1 MAQILASTDEAK
13 TSCPPEVA
21 SNRCV
26 TSQHNFCSQ
35 LETTATNS
43 MAQSSSVSL
52 QRRHPI
58 PCLLTQLSQTSTDQ
72 KKAWSKALF
81 SLALSFSQYVSFQA
95 ERVIVISERHGA
107 KHSSLSLSLSL
118 SSLSFRQLSGQ
129 CPLSLF
135 LSPSCPLTGW
145 PIYLS
150 IPRKPDVNF
159 HSNVLL
165 LQSPLTSWPIY
176 RSIT

>member
-1 MAQILASTDEAK
+1 M
-13 TSCPPEVA
+13 CPPEVA

-58 PCLLTQLSQTSTDQ
+58 PCPLTQLSQTSTDQ

-95 ERVIVISERHGA
+95 EREIVISERHGA
-107 KHSSLSLSLSL
+107 KHSSLSLFSLFPSTFRPMSSLSL
-118 SSLSFRQLSGQ
+118 SLSFLSSNWLAHLSFHSQKTGCQLSFQ
-129 CPLSLF
+129 CPS
-135 LSPSCPLTGW
+135 SPIAS
-145 PIYLS
+145 
-150 IPRKPDVNF
+150 
-159 HSNVLL
+159 H
-165 LQSPLTSWPIY
+165 
-176 RSIT
+176 

>member
-1 MAQILASTDEAK
+1 M
-13 TSCPPEVA
+13 CPPEVA

-58 PCLLTQLSQTSTDQ
+58 PCPLTQLSQTSTDQ

-107 KHSSLSLSLSL
+107 KHSPLSLSFSLFSLFPSTFRPMSSLSLSLSFL
-118 SSLSFRQLSGQ
+118 SSNWLAHLSLHSQKTGCQLSFQ
-129 CPLSLF
+129 CPS
-135 LSPSCPLTGW
+135 SPIAS
-145 PIYLS
+145 
-150 IPRKPDVNF
+150 
-159 HSNVLL
+159 H
-165 LQSPLTSWPIY
+165 
-176 RSIT
+176 

>member
-1 MAQILASTDEAK
+1 M
-13 TSCPPEVA
+13 CPPEVA

-58 PCLLTQLSQTSTDQ
+58 PCPLTQLSQTSTDQ

-118 SSLSFRQLSGQ
+118 SLLSLSVNFQANVLSLSFS
-129 CPLSLF
+129 
-135 LSPSCPLTGW
+135 
-145 PIYLS
+145 
-150 IPRKPDVNF
+150 
-159 HSNVLL
+159 LL
-165 LQSPLTSWPIY
+165 LVL
-176 RSIT
+176 

>member
-1 MAQILASTDEAK
+1 MFFILDILDILWDNLCVLWDM
-13 TSCPPEVA
+13 CPPEVA

-58 PCLLTQLSQTSTDQ
+58 PCPLTQLSQTSTDQ

-107 KHSSLSLSLSL
+107 KHSSLSLCLFLSLSL
-118 SSLSFRQLSGQ
+118 LSLSVNFQANVLSLSFS
-129 CPLSLF
+129 
-135 LSPSCPLTGW
+135 
-145 PIYLS
+145 
-150 IPRKPDVNF
+150 
-159 HSNVLL
+159 LL
-165 LQSPLTSWPIY
+165 LVL
-176 RSIT
+176 